1 MQRKRNLVEQ
11 KFKLIAKSCTL
22 KVNFLG
28 FFAVNKTRPY
38 LTYRLQNKKNIENTQ
53 KIKYNI

>member
-38 LTYRLQNKKNIENTQ
+38 LTYRLQNKKNI
-53 KIKYNI
+53 